1 MPSSRRNLSLALSLA
16 AFAVGM
22 VLLAYASVPLYRVFC
37 RATGFGGVAARET
50 VKRHKPTDRA
60 MVVRFDANVNPG
72 LPWSFR
78 PAQTDVMVRVGEEK
92 HIDYIARNDS
102 NHTTKGTAT
111 FNVTP
116 TEAGPYFSKI
126 QCFCFTEQ
134 ELKPGEEKRL
144 GVTFFIDPSINDDRT
159 DDEIRTITLSY
170 TFFPVQKE

>member
-1 MPSSRRNLSLALSLA
+1 MPSAKRNLSLALSLA
-16 AFAVGM
+16 AFVLGM
-22 VLLAYASVPLYRVFC
+22 VMLAYASVPLYRIFC
-37 RATGFGGVAARET
+37 QTTGFGGVATRDAT
-50 VKRHKPTDRA
+50 TRHTPSDRA
-60 MVVRFDANVNPG
+60 MVVRFDANVNPA

-92 HIDYIARNDS
+92 HIDYIARNES
-102 NHTTKGTAT
+102 NRTTRGTAT
-111 FNVTP
+111 FNITP

-144 GVTFFIDPSINDDRT
+144 GVTFFIDPAINNDRA

-170 TFFPVQKE
+170 TFFPVQK